1 MRVMLHNT
9 VTTIQTLEKYVGK
22 NDLVLF
28 CLKKIMREQR
38 KKLEIKSRLQWRSYL
53 DSAEANYR
61 FISFVRIKILKMDRI
76 SHDIKKM
83 VLLMEWRVA

>member
-28 CLKKIMREQR
+28 CLKKNYEGAE
-38 KKLEIKSRLQWRSYL
+38 KEIR
-53 DSAEANYR
+53 N
-61 FISFVRIKILKMDRI
+61 
-76 SHDIKKM
+76 
-83 VLLMEWRVA
+83 

>member
-38 KKLEIKSRLQWRSYL
+38 KKLEIKSRLQ
-53 DSAEANYR
+53 
-61 FISFVRIKILKMDRI
+61 
-76 SHDIKKM
+76 
-83 VLLMEWRVA
+83 